1 MTNNK
6 RTSILGVEIS
16 ELNYQKA
23 LENIKSWIDEDKRK
37 YVCVANVHLVMECQK
52 DGRLLK
58 RVNNAGLVTPDGIP
72 LVWLS
77 KLYGK
82 KGIERVYGPDLTL
95 KVCQLSEKEG
105 YSIFLLGGNRGRSKH
120 LKQILIKK
128 FPSLSVVGAEDT
140 PQRPIPT
147 KKNTQIIE
155 KINRSGADIVLVG
168 MGCPHQELW
177 MSKNCEKLS
186 SNVLIG
192 VGAAFDFIT
201 KSVKQSPGWMQTAGL
216 EWLFRLTQDPK
227 RLFYRY
233 TVLNSLF
240 IIVIVRQLFN
250 DFILKRNLA
259 E

>member
-1 MTNNK
+1 MSKTH
-6 RTSILGVEIS
+6 TSILNVQVS
-16 ELNYQKA
+16 ELNYELA
-23 LENIKSWIDEDKRK
+23 LKNIADWVNSGKRS
-37 YVCVANVHLVMECQK
+37 YICVANVHLVMECQK

-58 RVNNAGLVTPDGIP
+58 RVNNAGLVTPDGMP

-120 LKQILIKK
+120 LKQALIKK
-128 FPSLSVVGAEDT
+128 FPSLSIVGAENT

-147 KKNTQIIE
+147 KKNVQIIE
-155 KINRSGADIVLVG
+155 KINRSGANIVLVG
-168 MGCPHQELW
+168 MGCPFQEQW
-177 MSKNCEKLS
+177 VSKNREKLS
-186 SNVLIG
+186 ANVSIG
-192 VGAAFDFIT
+192 VGAAFDFIAGD
-201 KSVKQSPGWMQTAGL
+201 VKQAPYWMQDAGL
-216 EWLFRLTQDPK
+216 EWFFRLTQDPK
-227 RLFYRY
+227 RLFFRY

-240 IIVIVRQLFN
+240 IIAIARQLFN
-250 DFILKRNLA
+250 DFILKKNLA